1 VKIALI
7 PLDER
12 PVNTRYPQ
20 MLARIAGAEVLL
32 PPKDIRGEGRQPAQL
47 DLVGDWL
54 KNTAPQCTGV
64 VASTEFLAYGNL
76 INSRISEES
85 AAECLP
91 RLAILDTLGKT
102 QSVYAFSLITRVS
115 NADDCVEE
123 PLYWKQYGTR
133 FYQLSQNL
141 HKREKGEEVGAVISG
156 LQAELPAIE
165 TLDWLQRRLR
175 NHTINLAL
183 LDLVSRDRLD
193 LLLLTSDDTSP
204 YGMPS
209 REKAWLEGWGQMLGA
224 HVTEKILIHPG
235 ADEVGSALVT
245 RMLCEK
251 HGKTPRICPLYAV
264 AGGEEIVAPYEDRAV
279 KLTVAG
285 QINACGGVVTDDPN
299 TADILL
305 AVFPPSPR
313 RTEWRESFAAEE
325 RQDREAHYRA
335 FLTQIAAYNKPIAIG
350 DVTYPNGSDPVVID
364 LLLSADCSI
373 STPDLYA
380 YGAWNTA
387 GNTLGT
393 TVAQA
398 VCYWLGHDHPE
409 SAIAQKIYLTH
420 RFLED
425 WGYQHL
431 VRREARAKN
440 TEKFGTHDPIPESPD
455 SDGQVAF
462 TCQNIEAGLSACLTR
477 LQASGIGV
485 GLHIVPNSTRLPW
498 RRTFEADFD
507 LAVL

>member
-1 VKIALI
+1 MKIALV

-20 MLARIAGAEVLL
+20 MLAAIAGATVSL
-32 PPKDIRGEGRQPAQL
+32 PPREVRGEGRVPA
-47 DLVGDWL
+47 DLMAAEQWL
-54 KNTAPQCTGV
+54 KSVSAECEGV
-64 VASTEFLAYGNL
+64 VVSTEFLAYGNL
-76 INSRISEES
+76 INSRISVAS

-91 RLAILDTLGKT
+91 RLSVLEEISKSGK
-102 QSVYAFSLITRVS
+102 SVYAFSLITRVS
-115 NADDCVEE
+115 NANDCVEE

-141 HKREKGEEVGAVISG
+141 HKREKGEDVSTAIAA
-156 LQAELPAIE
+156 LQAELPAPE

-183 LDLVSRDRLD
+183 LDLVSRDHLD

-204 YGMPS
+204 FGMPS
-209 REKAWLEGWGQMLGA
+209 REKSWLEGWGEILGEA
-224 HVTEKILIHPG
+224 VSQKILIHPG

-245 RMLCEK
+245 RMLTK
-251 HGKTPRICPLYAV
+251 MQGKAPKICALYAV

-285 QINACGGVVTDDPN
+285 QINACGGVLTTDPN
-299 TADILL
+299 TCDIIL

-313 RTEWRESFAAEE
+313 RTEWRESFSAEE
-325 RQDREAHYRA
+325 RAEREAHYRA
-335 FLTQIAAYNKPIAIG
+335 FLQTIATYNKPVAIG

-364 LLLSADCSI
+364 LLLAPDC
-373 STPDLYA
+373 PVNPAELYA

-398 VCYWLGHDHPE
+398 VCYWLGQNKE
-409 SAIAQKIYLTH
+409 AQSLYLTH

-440 TEKFGTHDPIPESPD
+440 TEKFGTNDPNPED
-455 SDGQVAF
+455 NIQIAF
-462 TCQNIEAGLSACLTR
+462 TCENIEAGLNVCLAR
-477 LQASGIGV
+477 LQASGV
-485 GLHIVPNSTRLPW
+485 GAGLSITPGSTRLPW
-498 RRTFEADFD
+498 KRTFEVDFD
-507 LAVL
+507 LE